1 MSTKSHAP
9 TLVTNNVLDLDAYS
23 RDDIECILENTNA
36 MLEIL
41 ERGIKKVPTLR
52 GKTIINLF
60 YEPSTRTRVSFE
72 QAGKILSADVINV
85 TPETSSTTKGES
97 LFNTALTIQAMKAD
111 TVVIR
116 HPHAGAPY
124 FLAQKLDCS
133 VINAGDGMHAH
144 PTQGLLDI
152 HTIIKHLGSLE
163 GKKVTIVGDI
173 LYSRVAR
180 TNLWA
185 LTKMGAK
192 VVLCGP
198 RTLIPPD
205 FLNNARNTEGHPF
218 ASIEVEGDLNLAIR
232 DADVVMAL
240 RIQRERQRSRH
251 LPSLLEYSRMY
262 GITSQRMRHASP
274 DALVMHPGPINEGIE
289 IDSDV
294 AHGARSLIEYQVTA
308 GVAIR
313 MALLCSASAEQEPK
327 DQGYI

>member
-1 MSTKSHAP
+1 
-9 TLVTNNVLDLDAYS
+9 
-23 RDDIECILENTNA
+23 
-36 MLEIL
+36 
-41 ERGIKKVPTLR
+41 
-52 GKTIINLF
+52 
-60 YEPSTRTRVSFE
+60 
-72 QAGKILSADVINV
+72 
-85 TPETSSTTKGES
+85 
-97 LFNTALTIQAMKAD
+97 MKAD